1 MEKALNEQEALG
13 QLEIGYEKAKETLND
28 MDKIERLLQRAEKK
42 LRSLPKVGD
51 TLAVVPTFISLVRS
65 YILKEYTDV
74 PIGSVIAIVSAI
86 TYVVSP
92 MDIIPDWVPVAGYL
106 DDLAVVNVCVKLVKS
121 DVDEYCKWRE
131 EKRKAIE

>member
-13 QLEIGYEKAKETLND
+13 QLEIGYEKAEETLND
-28 MDKIERLLQRAEKK
+28 TDKIERLLQRAEKK
-42 LRSLPKVGD
+42 LRSLPKIGD
-51 TLAVVPTFISLVRS
+51 ILAVVPTFISLVRS

-92 MDIIPDWVPVAGYL
+92 IDIIPDWIPGAGYL
-106 DDLAVVNVCVKLVKS
+106 DDAAVVAGCIKLVKS

-131 EKRKAIE
+131 ENGKTI